1 MARSTVKRTNPG
13 TGSDHVVF
21 TDASSG
27 NREGVVIGIDGDD
40 TPVGGSAIGSARALN
55 MAGVAYPVSTGSITT
70 SATTVTTG
78 AIGVAGNITVAI
90 FGTYAGVSVIF
101 EASPDSGTTWIG
113 VGASRE
119 DTGGNEGAAAFALPT
134 NAARL
139 WTTGAPGFTNFRVRA
154 TAFTSGSASV
164 IILPGTM
171 PFEPMVTAIQTP
183 LVSTPARANV
193 AASASSVTLRA
204 ANALRKGLMVSNQ
217 GTATLYVDLTGG
229 TATTTTANSFP
240 LAASATYI
248 MDSTT
253 FTTGLVTGIWT
264 ATGGSGA
271 NVTEFT

>member
-1 MARSTVKRTNPG
+1 MARVTVKRTAPG
-13 TGSDHVVF
+13 TGDDHVTF
-21 TDASSG
+21 TDASAG
-27 NREGVVIGIDGDD
+27 KREGVVIGIDGDD
-40 TPVGGSAIGSARALN
+40 TPVGGSTIGSARALN

-70 SATTVTTG
+70 SATTIT
-78 AIGVAGNITVAI
+78 ASSISVAGNITIAI

-113 VGASRE
+113 IGCSRE
-119 DTGGNEGAAAFALPT
+119 DTGGNEGASAFALPT

-139 WTTGAPGFTNFRVRA
+139 WTTGAPGFTSFRVRA

-204 ANALRKGLMVSNQ
+204 ANALRKGLMISNQ

-240 LAASATYI
+240 LAAGATYI